1 MSISYCCTIIN
12 IEKTTNIKYSILI
25 ATLQN
30 NAIKVGMEK
39 STKNVHEF
47 QRLAFRNKRVLP
59 LQHSFIAF
67 LAICNSFIMPLTIVV
82 PLLHPLQLQFFYC
95 IYHCNLPN
103 SSIHDLSRHKNKIS
117 SYYNTEPLNSQIY
130 IDGISCF

>member
-39 STKNVHEF
+39 STKKMFMSFRGLFLETKEF
-47 QRLAFRNKRVLP
+47 CPCNILSLHFLP
-59 LQHSFIAF
+59 LQFLHNAPHHCSSSIAPI
-67 LAICNSFIMPLTIVV
+67 AIIV
-82 PLLHPLQLQFFYC
+82 PLLHLSLQLAQFK
-95 IYHCNLPN
+95 H
-103 SSIHDLSRHKNKIS
+103 S
-117 SYYNTEPLNSQIY
+117 
-130 IDGISCF
+130 